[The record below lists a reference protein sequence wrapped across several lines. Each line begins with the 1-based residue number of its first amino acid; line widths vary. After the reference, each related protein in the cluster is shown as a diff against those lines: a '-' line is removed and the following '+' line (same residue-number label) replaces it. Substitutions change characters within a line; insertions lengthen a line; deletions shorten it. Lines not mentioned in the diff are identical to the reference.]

1 MYFHEVM
8 RTWHGRELDKK
19 DRLLKNLQ
27 NLIYYKQILL
37 INFIYHLKLWNVEI
51 MCPDERQFLT
61 IGLHRNNAVLVRNCW
76 NTRINQHRR
85 LFPIKHNNNAQII
98 SLGNIRIEGKKA
110 ISCLAGMV
118 TVKVMVPSLVYCI
131 KRPYFLIVWGNY
143 CVSRPAGT
151 APSIKLS
158 GIKQTEKIT
167 SL

>member
-1 MYFHEVM
+1 M
-8 RTWHGRELDKK
+8 
-19 DRLLKNLQ
+19 
-27 NLIYYKQILL
+27 L
-37 INFIYHLKLWNVEI
+37 INIIYRLKIWNVWI
-51 MCPDERQFLT
+51 MCPDKRQFLR
-61 IGLHRNNAVLVRNCW
+61 ISLNRNNAVIGRNCW
-76 NTRINQHRR
+76 NTGINHHRR

-98 SLGNIRIEGKKA
+98 SLGNIRIGGKKA

-151 APSIKLS
+151 ASSIKLS

-167 SL
+167 SP